1 MKRAISCVRPASMR
15 RRIKSSDPVML
26 VRSAP
31 NAALERD
38 EQGIADLRDEP
49 AGRSLSLD
57 LQPVMATAAAL

>member
-1 MKRAISCVRPASMR
+1 MR